1 MASVSET
8 VTWWCEGVDSLL
20 CTGTILERA
29 ARLTAVT
36 LDDLGWTEARAE
48 EFARAT
54 AGKADVFPGRIAV
67 EYNQILRVYV
77 EGGEWEAV
85 VSGRLKHKAARRA
98 ELPAVGDWVV
108 VRRRGDERRAAV
120 VAVLPRSG
128 YFSRKVAGAV
138 TDEQVVAANIDV
150 AFIVTSLDADFS
162 PRRLERYLLVAR
174 EGGVDPVVLLS
185 KPDVCD
191 DVPARVAEAVIVAG
205 DAPVLVVNPKSG
217 EGMARVVARVT
228 RGRTYVLL
236 GSSGVGKSTIVNRLV
251 GRDVRRTQEV
261 RADDAKG
268 RHTTTHRELVR
279 VPTGGWLIDTPG
291 MRELQLW
298 EVHDGLRQS
307 FDDVEAFAA
316 GCHFSNCRHLD
327 EPRCAVKEAVESG
340 ALAAERLTS
349 YQALQQEL
357 RHLEAQQS
365 ERLRLEE
372 RRRGKIM
379 SKALRAH
386 LKQKGR

>member
-1 MASVSET
+1 
-8 VTWWCEGVDSLL
+8 
-20 CTGTILERA
+20 
-29 ARLTAVT
+29 VT
-36 LDDLGWTEARAE
+36 LDELGWTEARAE
-48 EFARAT
+48 AFARAT
-54 AGKADVFPGRIAV
+54 AGKTDVFPGRIAV
-67 EYNQILRVYV
+67 EYNQILRVCV
-77 EGGEWEAV
+77 DGGEWEAV

-108 VRRRGDERRAAV
+108 VRRRGDESRAAV

-138 TDEQVVAANIDV
+138 TDEQVVAANVDG

-174 EGGVDPVVLLS
+174 EGGVEPVVLLT
-185 KPDVCD
+185 KPDVCT
-191 DVPARVAEAVIVAG
+191 DVPARVAEAVQVAG
-205 DAPVLVVNPKSG
+205 SAPVLVVSPNSG
-217 EGMARVVARVT
+217 EGMTDVVALVT

-251 GRDVRRTQEV
+251 GQEVRRTREV
-261 RADDAKG
+261 RVEDAKG
-268 RHTTTHRELVR
+268 RHTTTHRELVE

-298 EVHDGLRQS
+298 EVNDGLRQS
-307 FDDVEAFAA
+307 FDDVEALAG
-316 GCHFSNCRHLD
+316 GCHFSDCRHLD
-327 EPRCAVKEAVESG
+327 EPRCAVKDAVESG
-340 ALAAERLTS
+340 ELDADRLAS
-349 YQALQQEL
+349 YQALQREL
-357 RHLEAQQS
+357 RQLEAQQS
-365 ERLRLEE
+365 ERLRLED